1 MTKNLPTT
9 LGELKN
15 SGYISKPIKSEI
27 RNNLVKKLTQTDN
40 VFPNIIGFQ
49 NTVIPQ
55 IQNAILAGQDII
67 LLGERGQAKS
77 RIIRNLL
84 DLLDDEIPY
93 VQGSDINDDPFH
105 PITSFAKNL
114 INEKGDD
121 TPIKWLEKEKRY
133 SEKLATPDVSVSDL
147 IGEIDPIKIAEGR
160 YLSDELAI
168 HYGMIPRG
176 NRGIFC
182 INELPDLT
190 ERIQVSL
197 FNLMQERDIQIKGFQ
212 IRLPLDM
219 LIVATANPED
229 YTNRGRIIT
238 PLKDRYGAQIRT
250 HYPSSIEEELTI
262 IEQEYKK
269 FDDSKNSVLVP
280 DFMREIIA
288 EITHLSR
295 KSPEINQGSGVSL
308 RVSIANFETLI
319 SQAFRRTLITKSNTS
334 PRICDLEFLIP
345 STMGKVELETVEE
358 GQETTII
365 TNIISRSVLNIFN
378 SKFNLELF
386 ESLLDQFKNGLL
398 VETGPEI
405 PDAEYIKEIE
415 KITGLSELLIKFS
428 DSKENSIKVSMFEF
442 ILEGLYLSK
451 KLNKNI
457 NKDSETYS
465 V

>member
-1 MTKNLPTT
+1 MNQNLPST
-9 LGELKN
+9 LGELKS
-15 SGYISKPIKSEI
+15 SGYISKSIKSEI
-27 RNNLVKKLTQTDN
+27 RSNLVKKLAQNDN

-93 VQGSDINDDPFH
+93 VQGSEINDDPLN
-105 PITSFAKNL
+105 PITSYAKE
-114 INEKGDD
+114 IIEEKGDS
-121 TPIKWLEKEKRY
+121 TPIEWLNKEKRY

-250 HYPSSIEEELTI
+250 HYPSSIEEELNI
-262 IEQEYKK
+262 IEQEYRK
-269 FDDSKNSVLVP
+269 FDDSENSVLVP
-280 DFMREIIA
+280 EFMREIVA

-295 KSPEINQGSGVSL
+295 KSPEINQSSGVSL
-308 RVSIANFETLI
+308 RVSIANYETLI
-319 SQAFRRTLITKSNTS
+319 SQAFRRTLITNSNTS

-358 GQETTII
+358 GQE
-365 TNIISRSVLNIFN
+365 NSIISNVISRAVLNVFN

-386 ESLLDQFKNGLL
+386 DSLINHFQNGLSIEVGSEIPESLYLQN
-398 VETGPEI
+398 
-405 PDAEYIKEIE
+405 IE
-415 KITGLSELLIKFS
+415 QITGLSELLNQLGE
-428 DSKENSIKVSMFEF
+428 SKEKSIQVSMFEF
-442 ILEGLYLSK
+442 ILEGLHLSK
-451 KLNKNI
+451 KLNKNSHQ
-457 NKDSETYS
+457 DSDTYS